1 MGNREQILFSCVGTT
16 DPARGQH
23 DGGLMHIARHYRP
36 TAICMFVSKEMEKN
50 IPYYEKM
57 REIMRDK
64 WGYEPEISMIRSG
77 IQDPSDLDGLY
88 EPMGK
93 AFKEFDA
100 AYPGAEILINL
111 SSGTPQMEIIL
122 SQLALSVTGRG
133 FGIQV
138 KNPERKAGTSKRAN
152 DPAYDLEWA
161 LEHNLDEEPGAE
173 NRCVVPKL
181 FAIRRERQW
190 REIQTL
196 LDRRDYA
203 AILRT
208 TIFPRLCW
216 I

>member
-93 AFKEFDA
+93 AFEEFAA

-122 SQLALSVTGRG
+122 SQFALSARYPVK
-133 FGIQV
+133 GIQV
-138 KNPERKAGTSKRAN
+138 KSPERKAATTDRVNSPRYN
-152 DPAYDLEWA
+152 LEQE

-173 NRCVVPKL
+173 NRCVIPQL

-190 REIQTL
+190 KLAYRQSGTDTL
-196 LDRRDYA
+196 
-203 AILRT
+203 
-208 TIFPRLCW
+208 
-216 I
+216 